1 VLTHVLADGYVPPG
15 THDIFPPPIFDS
27 IEWLD
32 KAVLLVGLAVVIVVA
47 FYYAAVRRPAM
58 VPSRIQFTGE
68 LIYDFV
74 RNGIGR
80 DIIGSRDFQTF
91 VPLLVPLF
99 SFILVN
105 NIFEVTPFISFP
117 PMSHIAF
124 PMTMALIV
132 LVVYNVAGMRH
143 QGVVGYFKNTMF
155 IPGVPWPVYIILAP
169 VELLTILF
177 IRPFTLPLR
186 LFANMFA
193 GHIVLL
199 VFITGA
205 DYMLFGIAN
214 PALKAAG
221 LLTGAVAIVMTF
233 FELFVAI
240 FQAYIFALLTA
251 LYIGGSVSEEG
262 H

>member
-1 VLTHVLADGYVPPG
+1 
-15 THDIFPPPIFDS
+15 
-27 IEWLD
+27 
-32 KAVLLVGLAVVIVVA
+32 
-47 FYYAAVRRPAM
+47 
-58 VPSRIQFTGE
+58 
-68 LIYDFV
+68 
-74 RNGIGR
+74 
-80 DIIGSRDFQTF
+80 
-91 VPLLVPLF
+91 
-99 SFILVN
+99 
-105 NIFEVTPFISFP
+105 
-117 PMSHIAF
+117 
-124 PMTMALIV
+124 
-132 LVVYNVAGMRH
+132 
-143 QGVVGYFKNTMF
+143 MF

-177 IRPFTLPLR
+177 IRPFTLTLR